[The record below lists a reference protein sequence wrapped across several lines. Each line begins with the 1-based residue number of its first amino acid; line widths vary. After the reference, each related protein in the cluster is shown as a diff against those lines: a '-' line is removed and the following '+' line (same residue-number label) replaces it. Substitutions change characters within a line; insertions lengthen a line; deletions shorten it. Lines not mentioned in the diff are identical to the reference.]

1 MVDLP
6 GATFAR
12 RLREVRRSVDMSQ
25 AELAERVSERL
36 GTTIDGTAVTRIEKH
51 VRAVKLDEAVALADV
66 LEVPLVALMT
76 EPDAVLVEL
85 ERAREDLLVT
95 EAAMTRASRNLDQ
108 WSVDAARLRR
118 RIAELEA
125 LRAR

>member
-1 MVDLP
+1 MVDLS

-12 RLREVRRSVDMSQ
+12 RLHEVRRSADMSQ
-25 AELAERVSERL
+25 TELAERVSERL

-51 VRAVKLDEAVALADV
+51 VRAVKLDGAVAIADV

-85 ERAREDLLVT
+85 ERAQEDLLVT

-108 WSVDAARLRR
+108 WSTDAARLRQ